1 MVRANITRRKDTWQ
15 PRRCGIPGF
24 CNSVSVVNCFGPR
37 AIPLGKHACSFP
49 RVLRTSI
56 APSRHGTIAW
66 ALGKWLLARVG
77 ARVIVV
83 EPQSEEV
90 SCSDGNF
97 SH

>member
-1 MVRANITRRKDTWQ
+1 MVRAKIMRRKDTWQ
-15 PRRCGIPGF
+15 PRRCSMPGF
-24 CNSVSVVNCFGPR
+24 CNGVRDVHCFGPH
-37 AIPLGKHACSFP
+37 AIGSERCVSFP
-49 RVLRTSI
+49 RVLRTLI